1 MIRTIVLLAV
11 VVLAQPLMAQQ
22 EAVNPFKIVLGNS
35 TIAALKSN
43 PKGLVWAFDSLG
55 ANPHDGVTVYYDP
68 SESLVSQWKANDG
81 TMQNLFSLDVSDE
94 ILQQIESDYGLP
106 ALISPSDRER
116 IRGVLLRY
124 TPATGG
130 ALPPSSSIGPIAGST
145 STPGPLVSSN
155 PPVSILDN
163 NRVTTNL
170 GNSSQNLGNSSQNL
184 RPLGNAPAMGG
195 GSMFPANGSDFY
207 QNRPAPLQPQSNDFA
222 LNRPATSSGTSS
234 YNSTALQPIP
244 QQPLNTP
251 DRYASSQQ
259 PLLPPPV
266 YNNQAA
272 AAPQNH
278 WSAAQQ
284 EPLNPNRRPV
294 QPQYPQVSYNSYPD
308 NQYQGVGQAVLP
320 PPPTGSQLA
329 AGGTGQVSGQ
339 AALPANWQTEK
350 QILLADLAE
359 SKQRSV
365 FLLFMLFLLAGL
377 CLYLSW
383 LARGFYFRYAELADE
398 LRETFSATT

>member
-11 VVLAQPLMAQQ
+11 VLLAQPLMAQQ
-22 EAVNPFKIVLGNS
+22 EAINPYKIVLGQS

-68 SESLVSQWKANDG
+68 SESLVSQWKVNDG

-94 ILQQIESDYGLP
+94 ILQQIENDYGLP

-130 ALPPSSSIGPIAGST
+130 ALPPSSSIGPIAGAAN
-145 STPGPLVSSN
+145 TPAPLVPSN

-170 GNSSQNLGNSSQNL
+170 ENGSQNL
-184 RPLGNAPAMGG
+184 RPLGNSPALGG
-195 GSMFPANGSDFY
+195 GSMLPTTGNEFY

-222 LNRPATSSGTSS
+222 LNRPATSSGTAS
-234 YNSTALQPIP
+234 YNSTAIQPIP

-251 DRYASSQQ
+251 DRYASNQA

-278 WSAAQQ
+278 WTAAHQ
-284 EPLNPNRRPV
+284 EPLVPNRRPV
-294 QPQYPQVSYNSYPD
+294 QPQFPQVSYNPYAD

-320 PPPTGSQLA
+320 PPPTGAQIA
-329 AGGTGQVSGQ
+329 TGNAGQAGTQ
-339 AALPANWQTEK
+339 AALPANWQSEK

>member
-11 VVLAQPLMAQQ
+11 VTLAPPLMAQQ
-22 EAVNPFKIVLGNS
+22 EAVNPYKIVLGNS

-55 ANPHDGVTVYYDP
+55 PNVHDGVTVYYDP
-68 SESLVSQWKANDG
+68 SESLVSQWKVNDG

-124 TPATGG
+124 MPATGS
-130 ALPPSSSIGPIAGST
+130 ALPPSSSIGPIGGVA
-145 STPGPLVSSN
+145 STPGPLAPSTPST
-155 PPVSILDN
+155 SILDN

-170 GNSSQNLGNSSQNL
+170 EGGTQSL
-184 RPLGNAPAMGG
+184 RPLGNSAANS
-195 GSMFPANGSDFY
+195 GSILQPQGNDFY
-207 QNRPAPLQPQSNDFA
+207 QNRPSTLQPQANDFA
-222 LNRPATSSGTSS
+222 LTRPVAPTGSTSF
-234 YNSTALQPIP
+234 NSTAMQPIP
-244 QQPLNTP
+244 QQPLNMP
-251 DRYASSQQ
+251 DRFASNQT

-266 YNNQAA
+266 YNNQAT
-272 AAPQNH
+272 AAPQHN
-278 WSAAQQ
+278 WAAAQQ
-284 EPLNPNRRPV
+284 EQLVPNRRPT
-294 QPQYPQVSYNSYPD
+294 QQQFPQVSYNPYAD

-320 PPPTGSQLA
+320 PPPSGSHLA
-329 AGGTGQVSGQ
+329 AGGAGQVATQ
-339 AALPANWQTEK
+339 ASAPANWQTEK
-350 QILLADLAE
+350 QVLMADLAE

-365 FLLFMLFLLAGL
+365 FLLFMVFWLAGL